1 MPNYSE
7 IKSYWTKFATDA
19 TADVK
24 SFWENYFKTI
34 EAIYKKQLLTS
45 IY

>member
-7 IKSYWTKFATDA
+7 IKSYWTKFARDA

-24 SFWENYFKTI
+24 SVLGK
-34 EAIYKKQLLTS
+34 LL
-45 IY
+45 

>member
-7 IKSYWTKFATDA
+7 IKSYWTKFETDV

-34 EAIYKKQLLTS
+34 ESIYKK
-45 IY
+45 

>member
-7 IKSYWTKFATDA
+7 IKSYWTKFATDV
-19 TADVK
+19 TTDVK

-34 EAIYKKQLLTS
+34 EAIYKK
-45 IY
+45 

>member
-1 MPNYSE
+1 MGENMPNYSE

-24 SFWENYFKTI
+24 SFWKTTLR
-34 EAIYKKQLLTS
+34 QLKLFIKNS
-45 IY
+45 C